1 MNDQGP
7 GRRFEGKVAIVT
19 AGGAG
24 IGAATA
30 ARLAAEGAAVVV
42 GDISGRRAAAVAEEI
57 TAAGGRAVGLK
68 MDAADES
75 AVQSTLDLAMR
86 SYGRLDV
93 LFNNAGLADPA
104 ALSETS
110 LESWNRVLAVCLT
123 STFLGIKLAVP
134 LLRRSGGG
142 AIVNT
147 ASISGL
153 GGDLGMSSYNAAKAG
168 VINLT
173 RAAAIENAPFGIR
186 VNCVCPGAIDTRA
199 TELLAGARAD
209 LLRAAHSAAHPLGRL
224 GQPDE
229 VARAVLFLAS
239 DEASFITG
247 TSIVVDGGLTAK
259 TGLPDLLAFARQR

>member
-1 MNDQGP
+1 MSEQSTT
-7 GRRFEGKVAIVT
+7 RRFEGKVAVVT

-42 GDISGRRAAAVAEEI
+42 ADISGRRAAAVAEEI
-57 TAAGGRAVGLK
+57 TAAGAQAVGLK

-75 AVQSTLDLAMR
+75 DVQTTLDVALR

-93 LFNNAGLADPA
+93 MFNNAGLADPA
-104 ALSETS
+104 ALDETT
-110 LESWNRVLAVCLT
+110 LESWNRVVAVCLT
-123 STFLGIKLAVP
+123 SAFLGIKLAVP

-153 GGDLGMSSYNAAKAG
+153 GGDVGMSSYNAAKAG

-173 RAAAIENAPFGIR
+173 RTAAIENAPFGIR

-209 LLRAAHSAAHPLGRL
+209 LLRQAHSAAHPLGRL
-224 GQPDE
+224 GHPDE

>member
-1 MNDQGP
+1 MSDRGTSQ
-7 GRRFEGKVAIVT
+7 RFEGKVAVVT

-42 GDISGRRAAAVAEEI
+42 GDLSGRRAAAVAEAI
-57 TAAGGRAVGLK
+57 TAAGGSAIGLK
-68 MDAADES
+68 MDAADEG
-75 AVQSTLDLAMR
+75 AVQATLDLAIR

-104 ALSETS
+104 PLEDTL

-123 STFLGIKLAVP
+123 STFLGIKRAVP
-134 LLRRSGGG
+134 LLRRHGGG

-153 GGDLGMSSYNAAKAG
+153 GGDIGLSSYNAAKAG

-173 RAAAIENAPFGIR
+173 RAAAVEYAPLGIR

-199 TELLAGARAD
+199 PELLAGPRAD
-209 LLRAAHSAAHPLGRL
+209 QLRRAHAEAHPLGRL
-224 GQPDE
+224 GHPDE